1 MQNASSFKRDEF
13 KRNDFTQAVIAKKQ
27 SKAVKKICHDSSILS
42 IDSAALG
49 LKNYVMFEE
58 FIISRNE
65 GSSMNYI
72 KALRNAE
79 QRFKCFILENNPRI
93 YMLYTM
99 DDSSPIEFIYTLV
112 SQNKFKIF
120 TDKTGNIAPIQ
131 WFLEDIDLLFKIF
144 MFDPHIDITD
154 GLLCKAQGNIESASW
169 IIDYQPSK

>member
-27 SKAVKKICHDSSILS
+27 SKVVKKICHDSSILS

-79 QRFKCFILENNPRI
+79 QRFKCFILENNPPQ
-93 YMLYTM
+93 
-99 DDSSPIEFIYTLV
+99 DSTLLV
-112 SQNKFKIF
+112 
-120 TDKTGNIAPIQ
+120 
-131 WFLEDIDLLFKIF
+131 
-144 MFDPHIDITD
+144 
-154 GLLCKAQGNIESASW
+154 
-169 IIDYQPSK
+169 DYENHDYVVRVKNQMN